1 MTTILFWKSP
11 KPSVIFNDFG
21 ESALVFQLYFALNSS
36 FISNIV
42 KSDLRYEIME
52 EFKKQNIEIPFPQ
65 RTLSFVNPPKS
76 LQ

>member
-1 MTTILFWKSP
+1 
-11 KPSVIFNDFG
+11 
-21 ESALVFQLYFALNSS
+21 LYFASNSS